1 AGRPIKPR
9 YAQEHPTDLSCLPV
23 PRYDLL
29 PTARYYSASTQFGR
43 GCPYLCEFCDIIVIF
58 GRKPRLKE
66 PAQILTELDALLALG
81 TRWVNFVDDNFIAN
95 RKATKKL
102 LAAII
107 DWQERNGFPMT
118 FTTEATIDLGDEP
131 EILDLLWRAK
141 FGSVF
146 IGIESP
152 RAESL
157 LE

>member
-1 AGRPIKPR
+1 GAGPLICVGGPYVTVEEQHFAGKCDVIFIGEADQTWPQFLDDLSAGRPIKPR

-107 DWQERNGFPMT
+107 DWQ
-118 FTTEATIDLGDEP
+118 
-131 EILDLLWRAK
+131 
-141 FGSVF
+141 
-146 IGIESP
+146 
-152 RAESL
+152 
-157 LE
+157 